1 MHELFTKV
9 LSKRDLSRAG
19 DLFSVPDS
27 EIVNDISE
35 VLSDISP
42 IISHPDYLK
51 NNNDQSVVEIC
62 VTRVL
67 SCIRETKTAER
78 YCAALVDLL
87 KTCLLWNLQP
97 AGTTKEDPPHA
108 KIAADIISSIFLNY
122 DKKELMKISLP
133 VAVQFL
139 PKGNRE
145 LSRNLASYLSLAA
158 IDYAYLLSPHVTSIM
173 DSIMS
178 GNFGLLRVLSQIYE
192 VSPDE
197 VSPHAPVLVALL
209 PQCDSQ
215 EKLAVLQ
222 LYLLIAQK
230 TPAVLEN
237 CVPRLCELLYDNET
251 ATITMQILL
260 KISEQR
266 PLLIVEHCEKIK
278 AASKAN
284 PNTVS
289 LAAQILA
296 SAGRTNKE
304 HAQYALDFVLEHLP
318 HADRTSQT
326 NLLQE
331 ATKLCS
337 SFPILFTD
345 KVLACVRQKNALS
358 QQKLS
363 TSDINMDVSNK
374 TSGGVTIVNLNSP
387 TEPPPPAPTA
397 AAAVVATVLNTA
409 ATANHSNVPNTSA
422 TSIPITA
429 DPVTSATT
437 VSVAATTATTG
448 RMHKSKNKSRSSP
461 SSPKDGS
468 RKALLSAHLKIS
480 TAQPTQPTAVNT
492 NTTFIQQSHNAA
504 VSGAPPLVPPT
515 PPHTGYTR
523 RVKLGDSRSTGRLHP
538 TGNTHR
544 SMTRLNV
551 AGGSV
556 GGLHKSMTRLSSSQ
570 HINQNGGSSSNNAN
584 NSQSSGNVV
593 VQTPTGAST
602 TTVGAGAL
610 PKTPTSP
617 SSPGYVTPVPPLSN
631 NVIITGHNKW
641 GIPSTQVTSGGVTVT
656 TSPTKV
662 RPHSQ
667 GPTTLLNSSTA
678 LLKYSTDALNQ
689 SIGSISIPQN
699 PVSVHHASPALPQQN
714 NGNQKSV
721 MKLPV
726 NGNSTHEVIVS
737 GPTTNMTPRRNN
749 NNTSRTLLNANNSCI
764 LDQRMSTFEPYQI
777 MRDPVQQFCEK
788 HFGSIKS
795 YMDDVSQSL
804 PPPTRCSIEVSNEF
818 AERRT
823 KKVAKLHFACQ
834 IRGPH
839 CMYSK
844 ACFTMRTRNPKTWIH
859 LMFLDFQVRHYVK
872 EKTVLSTREPGIS
885 NLKNIWQ
892 ILKCENRSFTE
903 LVTSQ
908 FPNAKDRE
916 ILVNELRHSGF
927 LDVFEVSKTDTSNP
941 NCNELEYQWGCLLCN
956 HPDKAVG
963 FLNGSNQPMI
973 EGQLKE
979 KKGKWRLF
987 RRWRTRYF
995 TLSGAHLSCKGSS
1008 GGESIDVNQIRSVKV
1023 SRGARNIPKAFEIFT
1038 ADQTLILKPKD
1049 GKNAEEWVQCL
1060 SIVVAHSQ
1068 ARDNPTAKTNSL
1080 PARGMGSSK
1089 PSF

>member
-19 DLFSVPDS
+19 DLFSVPDND
-27 EIVNDISE
+27 IVNDIID
-35 VLSDISP
+35 VLSDINA
-42 IISHPDYLK
+42 IISLADYLK

-78 YCAALVDLL
+78 YCPALIDLL

-97 AGTTKEDPPHA
+97 SGSNKEDPPHA

-122 DKKELMKISLP
+122 DKREVMKLALP
-133 VAVQFL
+133 IAVQFL

-158 IDYAYLLSPHVTSIM
+158 IDYAYLLSPHV
-173 DSIMS
+173 DSIMNS
-178 GNFGLLRVLSQIYE
+178 ILAGNYGLLRVLSQIYE
-192 VSPDE
+192 VSPDT
-197 VSPHAPVLVALL
+197 VSPHAPQLVALL
-209 PQCDSQ
+209 PECDSQ
-215 EKLAVLQ
+215 ERLAVFQ
-222 LYLLIAQK
+222 LYLLIAQR
-230 TPAVLEN
+230 TPLVLES
-237 CVPRLCELLYDNET
+237 CISPLCEFLYDSET
-251 ATITMQILL
+251 ASTTMQILL
-260 KISEQR
+260 KLAEQR
-266 PLLIVEHCEKIK
+266 PLLVAEHFDKIRLATK
-278 AASKAN
+278 TN
-284 PNTVS
+284 PNTMALGAQV
-289 LAAQILA
+289 LAT
-296 SAGRTNKE
+296 AGRTNKE
-304 HAQYALDFVLEHLP
+304 NAQYALDFVLEQLP
-318 HADRTSQT
+318 HADRSSQAV
-326 NLLQE
+326 LLQE

-363 TSDINMDVSNK
+363 SSETSVDVGNK

-387 TEPPPPAPTA
+387 HELPGIQQPIAGKTSGI
-397 AAAVVATVLNTA
+397 TV
-409 ATANHSNVPNTSA
+409 NTSMA
-422 TSIPITA
+422 ANSVAQHSTIISA
-429 DPVTSATT
+429 DPVTSTTT
-437 VSVAATTATTG
+437 VTVPSGHTTHATTG
-448 RMHKSKNKSRSSP
+448 RMHKSKQSRSSP
-461 SSPKDGS
+461 NSPKDPYRRTITTGNIKIPS
-468 RKALLSAHLKIS
+468 NNPAPVLS
-480 TAQPTQPTAVNT
+480 QPPN
-492 NTTFIQQSHNAA
+492 NTTNATT
-504 VSGAPPLVPPT
+504 PTVPPT
-515 PPHTGYTR
+515 PPHAGYTR

-538 TGNTHR
+538 SGNTHR

-570 HINQNGGSSSNNAN
+570 HINQNGGSASGSGSNTAN
-584 NSQSSGNVV
+584 NSTSSSNVV
-593 VQTPTGAST
+593 VQTG
-602 TTVGAGAL
+602 VI

-617 SSPGYVTPVPPLSN
+617 NSPGYVTPVPPLSN

-656 TSPTKV
+656 TSPTKM
-662 RPHSQ
+662 RPQSQ
-667 GPTTLLNSSTA
+667 GPTTLLNTSAA
-678 LLKYSTDALNQ
+678 LMKYSTDALNQ
-689 SIGSISIPQN
+689 SIGSITAPVN
-699 PVSVHHASPALPQQN
+699 PVSVHHASPALPHQN

-726 NGNSTHEVIVS
+726 NGSSDHEVIVS
-737 GPTTNMTPRRNN
+737 GPTTNVTPRRND
-749 NNTSRTLLNANNSCI
+749 NTSRTLLNANNSI

-788 HFGSIKS
+788 HFSSISS
-795 YMDDVSQSL
+795 YMDEVSQML
-804 PPPTRCSIEVSNEF
+804 PPPTRCSIE
-818 AERRT
+818 ERRS

-839 CMYSK
+839 CLYSK
-844 ACFTMRTRNPKTWIH
+844 TCFTMRTRNPKTWIH

-872 EKTVLSTREPGIS
+872 EKSVLSTREPGIS

-908 FPNAKDRE
+908 FPSIKDRE

-927 LDVFEVSKTDTSNP
+927 LDVFEVSKTDKSNP
-941 NCNELEYQWGCLLCN
+941 NCNELEYQWGCFLCN
-956 HPDKAVG
+956 HPDKAMG

-1068 ARDNPTAKTNSL
+1068 ARDNPHTKTNSL
-1080 PARGMGSSK
+1080 PARGMSSSK

>member
-27 EIVNDISE
+27 EIVNDITE
-35 VLSDISP
+35 VLFDISP

-78 YCAALVDLL
+78 YCSALVDLL

-97 AGTTKEDPPHA
+97 TASSKEDPPHA

-122 DKKELMKISLP
+122 DKKELMKIALP

-139 PKGNRE
+139 PKGNKE

-158 IDYAYLLSPHVTSIM
+158 IDYAYLLSPHVTSII
-173 DSIMS
+173 DSIMT
-178 GNFGLLRVLSQIYE
+178 GNYGLLRVLSQIYE
-192 VSPDE
+192 VSPEE
-197 VSPHAPVLVALL
+197 VTPHAPPLITLL

-215 EKLAVLQ
+215 EKLAVFQ

-230 TPAVLEN
+230 TPSVLEP
-237 CVPRLCELLYDNET
+237 CVPILCESLYDAET
-251 ATITMQILL
+251 VTITMQILL
-260 KISEQR
+260 KVAEHR
-266 PLLIVEHCEKIK
+266 PHLMVEHFDKIK
-278 AASKAN
+278 LASKTQ
-284 PNTVS
+284 PNSIS
-289 LAAQILA
+289 LAAQILTA
-296 SAGRTNKE
+296 AGRTSKDN
-304 HAQYALDFVLEHLP
+304 AQFALDFVLEHLP

-326 NLLQE
+326 VLLQE

-363 TSDINMDVSNK
+363 SSDLSMDTVNK

-387 TEPPPPAPTA
+387 TDSTPPPAPST

-409 ATANHSNVPNTSA
+409 AATAAITNSFQH
-422 TSIPITA
+422 TSIITA

-437 VSVAATTATTG
+437 VSVASAIATTS
-448 RMHKSKNKSRSSP
+448 RMHKNKNKSRSSP
-461 SSPKDGS
+461 SSPKDTS
-468 RKALLSAHLKIS
+468 RKLITSGNIKIPS
-480 TAQPTQPTAVNT
+480 SHN
-492 NTTFIQQSHNAA
+492 NTTT
-504 VSGAPPLVPPT
+504 VSNNTTTVIHQNGATVPPT
-515 PPHTGYTR
+515 PPHAGYTR

-538 TGNTHR
+538 SGNMHR

-551 AGGSV
+551 AGGSSV

-570 HINQNGGSSSNNAN
+570 HINQNGSSSNSNAN
-584 NSQSSGNVV
+584 NSHSSGNVV
-593 VQTPTGAST
+593 VQTGAT
-602 TTVGAGAL
+602 

-617 SSPGYVTPVPPLSN
+617 NSPGYVTPVPPLSN

-699 PVSVHHASPALPQQN
+699 MVSVHHASPALLQQN

-737 GPTTNMTPRRNN
+737 GPTTNVTPRRND
-749 NNTSRTLLNANNSCI
+749 NTSRTLLNANNSI

-777 MRDPVQQFCEK
+777 MRDPVQQFCDK
-788 HFGSIKS
+788 NFSSIKK
-795 YMDDVSQSL
+795 YMDEVSQFL
-804 PPPTRCSIEVSNEF
+804 PPPTRCSIE
-818 AERRT
+818 ERRT

-839 CMYSK
+839 CLYSK
-844 ACFTMRTRNPKTWIH
+844 TCFTMRTRNPKTWIH

-872 EKTVLSTREPGIS
+872 EKCVLSTREPGIS

-903 LVTSQ
+903 LATSQ

-927 LDVFEVSKTDTSNP
+927 LDVFEVSKTDKSNP
-941 NCNELEYQWGCLLCN
+941 NCNELDYQWGCFLCN

-1068 ARDNPTAKTNSL
+1068 ARDNPINTKTNSL

>member
-27 EIVNDISE
+27 DIVNDISE

-42 IISHPDYLK
+42 IISHLDYLK

-87 KTCLLWNLQP
+87 RTCLLWNLQP
-97 AGTTKEDPPHA
+97 AGSGKEDPPHA

-122 DKKELMKISLP
+122 DKKEVMKISLP

-158 IDYAYLLSPHVTSIM
+158 IDYAYLLSPHVSSIM

-197 VSPHAPVLVALL
+197 VSPHAPLLVALL

-230 TPAVLEN
+230 TPAVLES
-237 CVPRLCELLYDNET
+237 CVPRLCELLFDNET
-251 ATITMQILL
+251 ATIAMQTLL

-266 PLLIVEHCEKIK
+266 PLLIVEHSEKIK

-284 PNTVS
+284 PNTIS

-296 SAGRTNKE
+296 SAGRTNKV
-304 HAQYALDFVLEHLP
+304 HAQNALDFVLEHLP

-337 SFPILFTD
+337 SFPVLFTD

-363 TSDINMDVSNK
+363 SSDINMDVSNK

-387 TEPPPPAPTA
+387 TDPPPPTPTA
-397 AAAVVATVLNTA
+397 AAAVVATVLNTVA
-409 ATANHSNVPNTSA
+409 GNSSNNASNASA
-422 TSIPITA
+422 TSIPITG
-429 DPVTSATT
+429 DPASSTTT
-437 VSVAATTATTG
+437 VSLATTTATTG
-448 RMHKSKNKSRSSP
+448 RLPKSKNKSRSSP
-461 SSPKDGS
+461 SSPKDIS
-468 RKALLSAHLKIS
+468 RKALLSGNLKIS
-480 TAQPTQPTAVNT
+480 TAQTTAGNT
-492 NTTFIQQSHNAA
+492 NTTVIHQSNNAA
-504 VSGAPPLVPPT
+504 AVAGGPPVPPT
-515 PPHTGYTR
+515 PPHAGYTR

-570 HINQNGGSSSNNAN
+570 HINQNGGSCSNNAN

-593 VQTPTGAST
+593 VQTSTGAST
-602 TTVGAGAL
+602 TTVGAGAP
-610 PKTPTSP
+610 PKIPTSP

-795 YMDDVSQSL
+795 YMDEVSQSL
-804 PPPTRCSIEVSNEF
+804 PPPTRCSIE
-818 AERRT
+818 
-823 KKVAKLHFACQ
+823 
-834 IRGPH
+834 
-839 CMYSK
+839 
-844 ACFTMRTRNPKTWIH
+844 
-859 LMFLDFQVRHYVK
+859 
-872 EKTVLSTREPGIS
+872 
-885 NLKNIWQ
+885 
-892 ILKCENRSFTE
+892 
-903 LVTSQ
+903 
-908 FPNAKDRE
+908 
-916 ILVNELRHSGF
+916 
-927 LDVFEVSKTDTSNP
+927 
-941 NCNELEYQWGCLLCN
+941 
-956 HPDKAVG
+956 
-963 FLNGSNQPMI
+963 GS
-973 EGQLKE
+973 
-979 KKGKWRLF
+979 
-987 RRWRTRYF
+987 
-995 TLSGAHLSCKGSS
+995 
-1008 GGESIDVNQIRSVKV
+1008 
-1023 SRGARNIPKAFEIFT
+1023 
-1038 ADQTLILKPKD
+1038 
-1049 GKNAEEWVQCL
+1049 
-1060 SIVVAHSQ
+1060 
-1068 ARDNPTAKTNSL
+1068 
-1080 PARGMGSSK
+1080 
-1089 PSF
+1089 

>member
-1 MHELFTKV
+1 MHELLTKV

-19 DLFSVPDS
+19 DLFSVPDND
-27 EIVNDISE
+27 IVNDISE
-35 VLSDISP
+35 VLSDINA
-42 IISHPDYLK
+42 IISLADYLK

-67 SCIRETKTAER
+67 SCIRETKTAQR
-78 YCAALVDLL
+78 YCSALIDLL

-97 AGTTKEDPPHA
+97 SGSSKDDPPHA

-122 DKKELMKISLP
+122 DKKDVMKLALP
-133 VAVQFL
+133 MAVQFL

-158 IDYAYLLSPHVTSIM
+158 IDYAYLLSPHI
-173 DSIMS
+173 DSIINS
-178 GNFGLLRVLSQIYE
+178 ILAGNYGLLRVLSQIYE
-192 VSPDE
+192 VSPDT
-197 VSPHAPVLVALL
+197 VSPHAPQLVALL
-209 PQCDSQ
+209 PECDSQ
-215 EKLAVLQ
+215 ERLAVFQ
-222 LYLLIAQK
+222 LYLLIAQR
-230 TPAVLEN
+230 TPLVLES
-237 CVPRLCELLYDNET
+237 CISPLCEFLYDSET
-251 ATITMQILL
+251 AITTMQILL
-260 KISEQR
+260 KLAEQR
-266 PLLIVEHCEKIK
+266 PLLVAEHFDKIRLATK
-278 AASKAN
+278 TN
-284 PNTVS
+284 PNTVTLGAQV
-289 LAAQILA
+289 LAT
-296 SAGRTNKE
+296 AGRTNKE
-304 HAQYALDFVLEHLP
+304 NAQYALDFVLEQLP
-318 HADRTSQT
+318 HADRTSQAV
-326 NLLQE
+326 LLQE

-363 TSDINMDVSNK
+363 SSETSVDVGTK
-374 TSGGVTIVNLNSP
+374 TCGGVTIVNLNSSNDQ
-387 TEPPPPAPTA
+387 TAAANQPTA
-397 AAAVVATVLNTA
+397 AKASGVVVNTLAANSSAQRSTIISA
-409 ATANHSNVPNTSA
+409 DPA
-422 TSIPITA
+422 TST
-429 DPVTSATT
+429 TT
-437 VSVAATTATTG
+437 VSVAASNSHTTTG
-448 RMHKSKNKSRSSP
+448 RSHKSKQSRSSP
-461 SSPKDGS
+461 SSPKDPYRRTITTGNIKIPS
-468 RKALLSAHLKIS
+468 SSA
-480 TAQPTQPTAVNT
+480 
-492 NTTFIQQSHNAA
+492 NTTTSTHPNSNQ
-504 VSGAPPLVPPT
+504 PPATSTTTVPPT

-538 TGNTHR
+538 AGNTHR

-570 HINQNGGSSSNNAN
+570 HINQNGSASGSGSNTAN
-584 NSQSSGNVV
+584 NSTSSSNVV
-593 VQTPTGAST
+593 VQSGAI
-602 TTVGAGAL
+602 L
-610 PKTPTSP
+610 KTPTTP
-617 SSPGYVTPVPPLSN
+617 NSPGYVTPVPPLSN

-656 TSPTKV
+656 TSPTKL
-662 RPHSQ
+662 RPQSQ
-667 GPTTLLNSSTA
+667 GPTTLLNTSTA

-689 SIGSISIPQN
+689 SIGSITSPSN

-726 NGNSTHEVIVS
+726 NGSSDHEVIVS
-737 GPTTNMTPRRNN
+737 GPTTNVTPRRND
-749 NNTSRTLLNANNSCI
+749 NTSRTLLNANNSI

-788 HFGSIKS
+788 HFTSISS
-795 YMDDVSQSL
+795 YMDEVSQML

-818 AERRT
+818 AERRS

-839 CMYSK
+839 CLYSK
-844 ACFTMRTRNPKTWIH
+844 TCFTMRTRNPKTWIH

-872 EKTVLSTREPGIS
+872 EKSVLSTREPGIS

-908 FPNAKDRE
+908 FPSIKDRE

-927 LDVFEVSKTDTSNP
+927 LDVFEVSKTDKSNP
-941 NCNELEYQWGCLLCN
+941 NCNELEYQWGCFLCN

-1068 ARDNPTAKTNSL
+1068 ARDNPQTKTNSL
-1080 PARGMGSSK
+1080 PARGMSSSK

>member
-19 DLFSVPDS
+19 DLFSVPDND
-27 EIVNDISE
+27 IVNDITD
-35 VLSDISP
+35 VLSDINA
-42 IISHPDYLK
+42 IISLADYLK

-78 YCAALVDLL
+78 YCGALIDLL

-97 AGTTKEDPPHA
+97 SGSNKEDPPHA

-122 DKKELMKISLP
+122 DKKEVMKLALP

-158 IDYAYLLSPHVTSIM
+158 IDYAYLLSPHV
-173 DSIMS
+173 DSIMNS
-178 GNFGLLRVLSQIYE
+178 ILAGNYGLLRVLSQIYE
-192 VSPDE
+192 VSPDT
-197 VSPHAPVLVALL
+197 VSPHAPQLVALL
-209 PQCDSQ
+209 PECDSQ
-215 EKLAVLQ
+215 ERLAVFQ
-222 LYLLIAQK
+222 LYLLIAQR
-230 TPAVLEN
+230 TPLVLES
-237 CVPRLCELLYDNET
+237 CISPLCEFLYDSET
-251 ATITMQILL
+251 ANTTMQILL
-260 KISEQR
+260 KLAEQR
-266 PLLIVEHCEKIK
+266 PLLVAEHFDKIRLATK
-278 AASKAN
+278 TNASTM
-284 PNTVS
+284 TVGAQV
-289 LAAQILA
+289 LAT
-296 SAGRTNKE
+296 AGRTNKE
-304 HAQYALDFVLEHLP
+304 NAQYALDFVLEQLP
-318 HADRTSQT
+318 HADRTSQAV
-326 NLLQE
+326 LLQE

-363 TSDINMDVSNK
+363 SSETSVDVGNK
-374 TSGGVTIVNLNSP
+374 TSGGVTIVNLNISHD
-387 TEPPPPAPTA
+387 PTA
-397 AAAVVATVLNTA
+397 IQQPIASKATGVVVNSNAANVIPQ
-409 ATANHSNVPNTSA
+409 HSTIIS
-422 TSIPITA
+422 A
-429 DPVTSATT
+429 DPVTSTTT
-437 VSVAATTATTG
+437 VSVASNHLSHATTG
-448 RMHKSKNKSRSSP
+448 RMHKSKQSRSSP
-461 SSPKDGS
+461 SSPKDPYRRTITTGNI
-468 RKALLSAHLKIS
+468 KIPS
-480 TAQPTQPTAVNT
+480 NTAAATIPTVITQPPPPPPNT
-492 NTTFIQQSHNAA
+492 STTT
-504 VSGAPPLVPPT
+504 VPPT

-538 TGNTHR
+538 SGNTHR

-570 HINQNGGSSSNNAN
+570 HINQNGSASGSGSNTAN
-584 NSQSSGNVV
+584 NSTSSSNVV
-593 VQTPTGAST
+593 VQTGA
-602 TTVGAGAL
+602 AMA
-610 PKTPTSP
+610 KTSTSP
-617 SSPGYVTPVPPLSN
+617 NSAGYVTPVPPLSN

-656 TSPTKV
+656 TSPTKL
-662 RPHSQ
+662 RPQSQ
-667 GPTTLLNSSTA
+667 GPTTLLNTSTA
-678 LLKYSTDALNQ
+678 LMKYSTDALNQ
-689 SIGSISIPQN
+689 SIGSITSPNN
-699 PVSVHHASPALPQQN
+699 PVSVHHASPALPHQN

-726 NGNSTHEVIVS
+726 NGSSDHEVIVS
-737 GPTTNMTPRRNN
+737 GPTTNVTPRRND
-749 NNTSRTLLNANNSCI
+749 NTSRTLLNANNSI

-788 HFGSIKS
+788 HFSSISS
-795 YMDDVSQSL
+795 YMDEVSQML
-804 PPPTRCSIEVSNEF
+804 PPPTRCSIE
-818 AERRT
+818 ERRS

-839 CMYSK
+839 CLYSK
-844 ACFTMRTRNPKTWIH
+844 TCFTMRTRNPKTWIH

-872 EKTVLSTREPGIS
+872 EKSVLSTREPGIS

-908 FPNAKDRE
+908 FPSLKDRE

-927 LDVFEVSKTDTSNP
+927 LDVFEVSKTDKSNP
-941 NCNELEYQWGCLLCN
+941 NCNELEYQWGCFLCN
-956 HPDKAVG
+956 HPDKAMG

-1068 ARDNPTAKTNSL
+1068 ARDNPHTKTNSL
-1080 PARGMGSSK
+1080 PARGMSSSK